1 MTDAGLSIGSTYYYA
16 VMTVDTNDTYSA
28 SNERN
33 TTTVPLTLPVSDPM
47 EDLSQWVVTGTW
59 GITTNAAHGGNGS
72 LTDSPFGD
80 YANSSDS
87 YALTAVNLA
96 GTVWPVLRF
105 WDRYPAGERG
115 LWVCGG
121 IARREQ
127 LVSRSTG

>member
-1 MTDAGLSIGSTYYYA
+1 
-16 VMTVDTNDTYSA
+16 
-28 SNERN
+28 
-33 TTTVPLTLPVSDPM
+33 M

-72 LTDSPFGD
+72 LTDSPFSD

-105 WDRYPAGERG
+105 WDRYPAGES
-115 LWVCGG
+115 G
-121 IARREQ
+121 IMGMWRYRPTGA
-127 LVSRSTG
+127 VGIGSTG